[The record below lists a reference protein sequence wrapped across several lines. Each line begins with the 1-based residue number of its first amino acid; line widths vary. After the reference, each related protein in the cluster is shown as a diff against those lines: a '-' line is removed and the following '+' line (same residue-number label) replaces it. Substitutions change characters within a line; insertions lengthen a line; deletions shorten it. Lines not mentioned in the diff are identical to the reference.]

1 MKPIYM
7 QKRRKALNPAFKRFQ
22 NLPHVAASKPPG
34 QSSIP
39 AAVLID
45 CAALPSQPAAG
56 APSGDLIMMRNE

>member
-22 NLPHVAASKPPG
+22 NLPHVAACKPPG
-34 QSSIP
+34 QFSIP

-45 CAALPSQPAAG
+45 RAAPGTQPGAG
-56 APSGDLIMMRNE
+56 TSGGSLILMRNE